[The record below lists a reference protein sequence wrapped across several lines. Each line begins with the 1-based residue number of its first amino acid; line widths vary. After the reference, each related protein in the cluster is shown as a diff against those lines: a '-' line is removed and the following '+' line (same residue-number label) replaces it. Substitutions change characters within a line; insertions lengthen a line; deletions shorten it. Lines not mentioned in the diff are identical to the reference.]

1 MADWET
7 VQKDRLKH
15 QRTPQLSIYANGNGH
30 VNAAGDQLLGK
41 PDRVNLRI
49 DDAEG
54 LLGLVPTDEDDPNGY
69 AVSRDT
75 RNDRS
80 NGGDVNVKT
89 ALRHLGVDVDALEA
103 TRHVE
108 LADEEGIAVADLSGF
123 PGLDSEGGQG
133 GDPDA
138 DESSSGTTGE
148 QPHSEARARILSAL
162 ADHGELSGPE
172 LESVA
177 EVGSDVYQI
186 LSDPEDA
193 GTISTRDDPDD
204 GRQTLYSLD
213 DESGPS
219 LKIVRDAAASVET
232 VQQLADLL
240 DVDIDKARA
249 RAVTAGVYSN
259 LDDEIR
265 KMGAPEAS

>member
-1 MADWET
+1 MPDWET

-15 QRTPQLSIYANGNGH
+15 QRTPQMSIYANGNGH
-30 VNAAGDQLLGK
+30 VNAAGDHLLGK
-41 PDRVNLRI
+41 PDRVTLRI

-54 LLGLVPTDEDDPNGY
+54 LLGLDPTDGDDPNGY

-108 LADEEGIAVADLSGF
+108 LADEDGIAVADLSGF
-123 PGLDSEGGQG
+123 PGLDSEDGKG
-133 GDPDA
+133 GDPDV
-138 DESSSGTTGE
+138 DELGPARTGG
-148 QPHSEARARILSAL
+148 QPHSEARARICSAL
-162 ADHGELSGPE
+162 ADRGELSGPE

-177 EVGSDVYQI
+177 EVGSDFYRF
-186 LSDPEDA
+186 LSDLEDSGA
-193 GTISTRDDPDD
+193 ISKRKDPDD
-204 GRQTLYSLD
+204 GRQALYSLD
-213 DESGPS
+213 EESGPS
-219 LKIVRDAAASVET
+219 LKIVRDGAASVET

-240 DVDIDKARA
+240 DIDIHKARA
-249 RAVTAGVYSN
+249 RAVTAGVYGD
-259 LDDEIR
+259 LDDEVR
-265 KMGAPEAS
+265 RMGAPEAS